1 MFRYR
6 LYTEN
11 KNIDRLHELI
21 ASSFDSYTVFAGQG
35 VWHGDKE
42 LSIVFELILEGNSVL
57 SLLKQTAN
65 IIKEENQQQAVLV
78 TREPVE
84 SFLF

>member
-11 KNIDRLHELI
+11 KNIERLHELI
-21 ASSFDSYTVFAGQG
+21 GASFDSYTVTAAQG
-35 VWHGDKE
+35 VWHGARE
-42 LSIVFELILEGNSVL
+42 LSTVFEIIAEGHSVL

-65 IIKEENQQQAVLV
+65 VIKTENAQQAVLV

>member
-21 ASSFDSYTVFAGQG
+21 GSSFDSYTVFAGQG
-35 VWHGDKE
+35 VWHGGKE
-42 LSIVFELILEGNSVL
+42 LSIVFELILEGSSVL